1 MSPTSESIA
10 KNVREEVETLL
21 GMVMNDGQERPT
33 SADQVER
40 HLWRGVLML
49 GRMLMQ
55 LFFTVCS
62 EREARHKA
70 IEVEGGRCAHMGQ
83 PSRPYVSLFGEVEV
97 KRHYYWSPGAGGR
110 YPLDAELSLPKRI
123 YSDCVQEMM
132 GGIEVWVPQ
141 DHTLGLIEQFFGL
154 TIPKGSLQGS
164 TADQARYVDAY
175 YDQRAALATPDEDTL
190 LVVTVDGKGIPM
202 TRRDSPPPQARRS
215 KGQKKTAKKEAIV
228 TATYT
233 VAPYPR
239 TSDDII
245 QALLASARE
254 IEVGSNPPARPS
266 IHGKQ
271 TFGTLEG
278 KTVALDH
285 LSTVVAQRQQTSI
298 VHRIALTDGALALQ
312 QRTLAA
318 FPDFTLILDIIH
330 AVEYLWDA
338 ANTLLGETHPD
349 RSAWMTDA
357 LRCMLDDDL
366 ERLLCHLDYQRT
378 SPTLSSAQQK
388 TLTTVVNYLRRN
400 QPYMQYQ
407 YYLAQGWPIG
417 TGVIEGACRHLVK
430 DRFEQSGMHWSRA
443 GAETMLHLRA
453 VSLNGDWVDFQR
465 FRRQQAHLTRYR
477 SPYPEPLPGCS
488 PEPLF
493 LEAAA

>member
-10 KNVREEVETLL
+10 ENVREEVETLL

-33 SADQVER
+33 ADQVER
-40 HLWRGVLML
+40 HLWRGLLAL

-70 IEVEGGRCAHMGQ
+70 IEVEGGRYAHMGQ
-83 PSRPYVSLFGEVEV
+83 PSRQYVSLFGEVEV
-97 KRHYYWSPGAGGR
+97 KRHYYWSQGVGGR
-110 YPLDAELSLPKRI
+110 YPLDAELSLPERI

-132 GGIEVWVPQ
+132 SAIEVWVPQ
-141 DHTLGLIEQFFGL
+141 DNTLGLIDQFFGL
-154 TIPKGSLQGS
+154 SMAKGSLQGS
-164 TADQARYVDAY
+164 AADQATYVTAY
-175 YDQRAALATPDEDTL
+175 YDQRSAPETPEQDTI

-215 KGQKKTAKKEAIV
+215 KGQKKTAKKEAVV

-245 QALLASARE
+245 QALLAASRE
-254 IEVGSNPPARPS
+254 LEAPSQTPVRPP

-285 LSTVVAQRQQTSI
+285 LSSVVAQRPQTSI
-298 VHRIALTDGALALQ
+298 VHRIALTDGARALQ
-312 QRTLAA
+312 QQTLAA
-318 FPDFTLILDIIH
+318 FPDFTLILDLIH

-338 ANTLLGETHPD
+338 VNVLLGETHPD
-349 RSAWMTDA
+349 RIAWMTDA
-357 LRCMLDDDL
+357 LCCVLDDDL
-366 ERLLCHLDYQRT
+366 ERLLCHLNYQRS
-378 SPTLSSAQQK
+378 SPTLSPAHQK

-400 QPYMQYQ
+400 RPYMQYQ
-407 YYLAQGWPIG
+407 HYLAQGWPIG

-430 DRFEQSGMHWSRA
+430 DRFEQSGMRWSRV
-443 GAETMLHLRA
+443 GAEVMLHLRA
-453 VSLNGDWVDFQR
+453 VALNGDWVDFQR
-465 FRRQQAHLTRYR
+465 FRRQQAHVTRYG
-477 SPYPEPLPGCS
+477 SPYPEPIPGCS
-488 PEPLF
+488 PEPCI
-493 LEAAA
+493 LEMVA

>member
-21 GMVMNDGQERPT
+21 GMVMNDGPERRT
-33 SADQVER
+33 ADQVER
-40 HLWRGVLML
+40 HLWRGLLLV

-70 IEVEGGRCAHMGQ
+70 IEVEGRRYAHMGQ
-83 PSRPYVSLFGEVEV
+83 PSRSYVSLFGEVEV
-97 KRHYYWSPGAGGR
+97 KRHYYWSQGVGGR
-110 YPLDAELSLPKRI
+110 YPLDADLSLPERI

-132 GGIEVWVPQ
+132 GAIEVWVPQ
-141 DHTLGLIEQFFGL
+141 DNTLGLIEQFFGL
-154 TIPKGSLQGS
+154 SIAKGSLQGS
-164 TADQARYVDAY
+164 AADQAAYVEAY
-175 YDQRAALATPDEDTL
+175 YDQRPAPEIPAADTI

-215 KGQKKTAKKEAIV
+215 KGQKKTAKKEAVV

-245 QALLASARE
+245 QALLAPTRE
-254 IEVGSNPPARPS
+254 PEGINSTPVRPP

-271 TFGTLEG
+271 TFGTLDG
-278 KTVALDH
+278 KTVALEQ
-285 LSTVVAQRQQTSI
+285 LSARVAPHQQTSI

-312 QRTLAA
+312 QQTGAA
-318 FPDFTLILDIIH
+318 FPDFTLILDLIH
-330 AVEYLWDA
+330 VVEYLWDA
-338 ANTLLGETHPD
+338 VNVLLGEIHPD
-349 RSAWMTDA
+349 RTAWMTDA
-357 LRCMLDDDL
+357 LRCLLDDDL
-366 ERLLCHLDYQRT
+366 DQLLGHLDYQRS
-378 SPTLSSAQQK
+378 SPALSTAQQK

-407 YYLAQGWPIG
+407 HYLAQGWPIG

-443 GAETMLHLRA
+443 GADAMLRLRA
-453 VSLNGDWVDFQR
+453 VSLNGDWTEFQH
-465 FRRQQAHLTRYR
+465 FRRQQAHVTRYG
-477 SPYPEPLPGCS
+477 SPYPDPMPGCS
-488 PEPLF
+488 PEPLI
-493 LEAAA
+493 LEMAA